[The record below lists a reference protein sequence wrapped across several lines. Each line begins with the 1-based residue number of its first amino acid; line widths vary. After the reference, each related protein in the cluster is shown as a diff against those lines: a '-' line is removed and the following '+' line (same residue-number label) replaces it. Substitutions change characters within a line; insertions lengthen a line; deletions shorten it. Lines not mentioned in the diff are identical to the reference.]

1 MRLKSFLMA
10 LVAYSFSFTAC
21 TAGEKV
27 ITYPELPLDAQ
38 RLIEKHSQKAD
49 VSVVI
54 MDKEAIFVEY
64 EVRLTDG
71 TKLEFEKN
79 GEFKKIDCGSK
90 AVPEALVPEAVRSYV
105 KTSFP
110 NTLITEWGKDDR
122 RWKAELSNGVD
133 LLFDKKYQFV
143 GIDD

>member
-1 MRLKSFLMA
+1 MKLESFLMA

-38 RLIEKHSQKAD
+38 RLIENHFQKAD
-49 VSVVI
+49 VSFVI

>member
-38 RLIEKHSQKAD
+38 RLIEKYFQKAD

-71 TKLEFEKN
+71 TKIEFEKN
-79 GEFKKIDCGSK
+79 GELKKIDCGTK
-90 AVPEALVPEAVRSYV
+90 AVPETLLPEPVRQYV
-105 KTSFP
+105 KNQFP
-110 NTLITEWGKDDR
+110 KDFVTEWSKDDF
-122 RWKAELSNGVD
+122 RWKAELSNHLELV
-133 LLFDKKYQFV
+133 FNRKFEFV
-143 GIDD
+143 GLDD

>member
-1 MRLKSFLMA
+1 MA

-21 TAGEKV
+21 TADEKV

-38 RLIEKHSQKAD
+38 RLIEKHFQKAD

-54 MDKEAIFVEY
+54 MDREAIFVEY

-71 TKLEFEKN
+71 TQIEFEKD
-79 GEFKKIDCGSK
+79 GELKKIDCGTK
-90 AVPEALVPEAVRSYV
+90 AVPEALIPETVRQYV
-105 KTSFP
+105 TANFP

-122 RWKAELSNGVD
+122 RWKAELSNGIE
-133 LLFDKKYQFV
+133 LLFDKNYNFT

>member
-1 MRLKSFLMA
+1 MRLKLFLMA

-27 ITYPELPLDAQ
+27 ITYPELPLEAQ
-38 RLIEKHSQKAD
+38 RLIEKHFQKTD

-54 MDKEAIFVEY
+54 MEKDVLDTEY

-71 TKLEFEKN
+71 TKIEFEKD
-79 GEFKKIDCGSK
+79 GELKKIDCGSN
-90 AVPEALVPEAVRSYV
+90 AAPEALLPEPVRQYV
-105 KTSFP
+105 KTNFP
-110 NTLITEWGKDDR
+110 NTFVTEWGKDDR

-133 LLFDKKYQFV
+133 LIFDRNNQFV

>member
-1 MRLKSFLMA
+1 MKLKSFLMA

-38 RLIEKHSQKAD
+38 RLIEKYFQKAD

-54 MDKEAIFVEY
+54 MDREAIFVEY

-71 TKLEFEKN
+71 TKIEFEKN
-79 GEFKKIDCGSK
+79 GELKKIDCGTK
-90 AVPEALVPEAVRSYV
+90 AVPETLLPEPVRQYV
-105 KTSFP
+105 KNQFP

-133 LLFDKKYQFV
+133 LLFDKNYQFV

>member
-38 RLIEKHSQKAD
+38 RLIEKYFQKAD

-71 TKLEFEKN
+71 TKIEFEKN
-79 GEFKKIDCGSK
+79 GELKKIDCGTK
-90 AVPEALVPEAVRSYV
+90 AVPETLLPEPVRQYV
-105 KTSFP
+105 KNQLP
-110 NTLITEWGKDDR
+110 NTLITEWSKDDF
-122 RWKAELSNGVD
+122 RWKAELSNHLELV
-133 LLFDKKYQFV
+133 FNRKFEFV
-143 GIDD
+143 GLDD

>member
-38 RLIEKHSQKAD
+38 RLIEKYFQKAD

-71 TKLEFEKN
+71 TKIEFEKN
-79 GEFKKIDCGSK
+79 GELKKIDCGTK
-90 AVPEALVPEAVRSYV
+90 AVPETLLPEPVRQYV
-105 KTSFP
+105 KNQFP
-110 NTLITEWGKDDR
+110 KDFVTEWSKDDF
-122 RWKAELSNGVD
+122 RWKAELSNGLD
-133 LLFDKKYQFV
+133 LEFNSKYEFLR
-143 GIDD
+143 IDD